1 MVVMARMGRV
11 TEKWRGVDEL
21 RDVLGAEWMESACG
35 LDTVMRGKQESRLPS
50 RLMA

>member
-1 MVVMARMGRV
+1 M
-11 TEKWRGVDEL
+11 EL

-35 LDTVMRGKQESRLPS
+35 LDTGLRGKQESSLLS